1 MGRQRLAGRKI
12 WISPRKGPEQLGSEG
27 HVEGLGEA
35 AVTSAVKVLQW
46 VNSCCEPVQTNFSS
60 LSGPEVL

>member
-1 MGRQRLAGRKI
+1 M
-12 WISPRKGPEQLGSEG
+12 
-27 HVEGLGEA
+27 EGLGEA